1 MAKRPELFAP
11 TNSSKDAGTGPIT
24 DVKDEKPSRSSR
36 KQSPAESHL
45 SDAQNSSKDVLHGSN
60 SESKASPTAVKKKSP
75 LSLTKSDGP
84 SQGTSVPRQ
93 LSGTARPQN
102 ISALIS
108 STQWKKKSSKG
119 MSRGRRRQ
127 RGEDLVA
134 PEIPLDLQIEILT
147 RLPARSLMRFKCVSK
162 LWSSLIRSRFFSN
175 RYLKVA
181 SPRPRPP
188 RLYMSLVEHLK
199 CNSMGCNSMEI
210 CQKPRETVLLSS
222 SSTSANSFD
231 PALTMPGIGG
241 RNMVI
246 LRGLILYFVCRQACI
261 YNPTTRQSLTL
272 PAVKSNLFAKESFR
286 QSVLYFLGHDPVLD
300 QYKVVCT
307 VVRSSKRYKKIT
319 SEHWVLVLEAGGSWK
334 RIEFDKHHLP
344 TRPGGVCINGVIYYM
359 ASTGLFPRAIVSFDV
374 RSEEFNMFQAPR
386 VLPEL
391 GWPVGFIEYAGKPTI
406 VDHSLLNSLGLVDLW
421 VLEDA
426 GKWSTKSL
434 VLKLCQMH
442 LVDKDIDLTV
452 EGITQNG
459 EVIFAHR
466 PLIYPSYILYY
477 DLQKNDLRKVRIR
490 GIPLHWFNKPDASL
504 YSFFKHMDKSESIMH
519 LEI

>member
-1 MAKRPELFAP
+1 MMR
-11 TNSSKDAGTGPIT
+11 
-24 DVKDEKPSRSSR
+24 
-36 KQSPAESHL
+36 
-45 SDAQNSSKDVLHGSN
+45 
-60 SESKASPTAVKKKSP
+60 
-75 LSLTKSDGP
+75 
-84 SQGTSVPRQ
+84 
-93 LSGTARPQN
+93 
-102 ISALIS
+102 
-108 STQWKKKSSKG
+108 
-119 MSRGRRRQ
+119 RGRKRKRR
-127 RGEDLVA
+127 REDLVA

-175 RYLKVA
+175 RYHKVA
-181 SPRPRPP
+181 STRPRPP
-188 RLYMSLVEHLK
+188 RLYMSLVDHLK
-199 CNSMGCNSMEI
+199 CNSMEI
-210 CQKPRETVLLSS
+210 CQNPRETVLLSS
-222 SSTSANSFD
+222 SSSSANSFD
-231 PALTMPGIGG
+231 QALTMPGIGG

-344 TRPGGVCINGVIYYM
+344 TRPGVCINGVIYYM

-391 GWPVGFIEYAGKPTI
+391 GWPVAFIEYAGKPAI
-406 VDHSLLNSLGLVDLW
+406 IDHTLLKCEGLVDLW

-434 VLKLCQMH
+434 VLKPCQMH
-442 LVDKDIDLTV
+442 LVDNKINMTV

-459 EVIFAHR
+459 EVIFAYR
-466 PLIYPSYILYY
+466 PLIYPYYILYY

-490 GIPLHWFNKPDASL
+490 GIPKHWFRKPDGDARF
-504 YSFFKHMDKSESIMH
+504 FFKHMDKSESIMH